1 MSDNQNIFD
10 FDTVKDF
17 SGLIVRQPL
26 EEEALFISVLESHLP
41 DETISEEP
49 DENTEYTVND
59 ENIDAI
65 KNNEAL
71 LSEIIKQTTVYDF
84 VHLDIKLFVRNWIS
98 ITTGEDN
105 HFMLNF
111 PTRRYLLKGESE
123 IMFLQEGDN
132 SFRI

>member
-1 MSDNQNIFD
+1 MSEKQNIFE
-10 FDTVKDF
+10 FDTVRDF

-26 EEEALFISVLESHLP
+26 EEEALFIAVLESQLP
-41 DETISEEP
+41 DETIYEQPEE
-49 DENTEYTVND
+49 DIEYKVSN

-65 KNNEAL
+65 KNDEAR
-71 LSEIIKQTTVYDF
+71 LSKITKQTTVYDF

-105 HFMLNF
+105 HFLLNF

-123 IMFLQEGDN
+123 IMLLQDGDN